1 MTMQEYRSYK
11 IKIVYSG
18 RKTVGITVKEGEII
32 LRSPKGVG
40 KEELFSILKKHKPW
54 LDRAIRRD
62 TERTRQGELISSL
75 DERKL
80 RRDAYEYLSAKCA
93 EYAKIMGVTYNRISI
108 NGAKGRFG
116 SCSAKGNINFSY
128 RLMLYPERAR
138 EYVAVHELCHLT
150 VMNHSKEF
158 YSLVERYLPDYKE
171 RRRLLKSK

>member
-18 RKTVGITVKEGEII
+18 RKTVGITVKQGEII

-40 KEELFSILKKHKPW
+40 KDELFSILEKHKPW
-54 LDRAIRRD
+54 LDRAIGRD
-62 TERTRQGELISSL
+62 TERIRQGELVSSL

-116 SCSAKGNINFSY
+116 SCSTKGNINFSY
-128 RLMLYPERAR
+128 RLMLYPEPAR
-138 EYVAVHELCHLT
+138 EYVVLHELCHLRI
-150 VMNHSKEF
+150 MNHSKAF
-158 YSLVERYLPDYKE
+158 YALLASYMPDYKA
-171 RRRLLKSK
+171 RKRLLKL